1 MADRTFSSNPGSTDG
16 VTRRTLGRGA
26 AMTAAAIAML
36 GLAACG
42 DGADGSSADAGSG
55 AASNPAMAYE
65 NPLGDITLGDPD
77 APVVLVEYASYTCGH
92 CAAFHNENLEPLKE
106 NYIETG
112 KVYYVFR
119 EYPLDPVA
127 TAASMLTRCVS
138 PEKHLEFSDVLFK
151 RQPQWAFVQDPRAAL
166 EGIARQGGI
175 SKAQF
180 EACLTDQEV
189 LDGLRDMQSYAAE
202 TLEVQATPT
211 IFVNG
216 EKINGNLPWPQLEEI
231 ITNQLPG

>member
-1 MADRTFSSNPGSTDG
+1 M
-16 VTRRTLGRGA
+16 
-26 AMTAAAIAML
+26 
-36 GLAACG
+36 
-42 DGADGSSADAGSG
+42 
-55 AASNPAMAYE
+55 
-65 NPLGDITLGDPD
+65 
-77 APVVLVEYASYTCGH
+77 
-92 CAAFHNENLEPLKE
+92 
-106 NYIETG
+106 
-112 KVYYVFR
+112 
-119 EYPLDPVA
+119 
-127 TAASMLTRCVS
+127 
-138 PEKHLEFSDVLFK
+138 LFK